1 MGIVHGGTGCGRG
14 GAGGRKLD
22 DPIVVEVRVV
32 QLAQG
37 QVAVT
42 VFWSALCALDCSNR
56 VHRALLEMPRW
67 RLEKLGG
74 GIRVVGLAARK
85 SA

>member
-1 MGIVHGGTGCGRG
+1 MTVCT
-14 GAGGRKLD
+14 
-22 DPIVVEVRVV
+22 
-32 QLAQG
+32 
-37 QVAVT
+37 T
-42 VFWSALCALDCSNR
+42 VFRSALCALDCSNR